1 MMYQNVLIETKQY
14 LVLIRFL
21 ILVSNL
27 TFLDFVILGD
37 YFLKTFIS
45 KTASSRYVFDKVPSA
60 K

>member
-1 MMYQNVLIETKQY
+1 VLNETKQY

-27 TFLDFVILGD
+27 KLLDFVILGD
-37 YFLKTFIS
+37 FFLKTFVS
-45 KTASSRYVFDKVPSA
+45 KAASLRYVFDKVPSA

>member
-27 TFLDFVILGD
+27 TFLDVVMLGD
-37 YFLKTFIS
+37 FFLKTFIS
-45 KTASSRYVFDKVPSA
+45 KTTSLRYVFDKVPGA